1 MTTATATRPIPA
13 TTDEA
18 CARYNTTARSCI
30 CPDALNRDGGSYI
43 DPVSGERTC
52 KHRAFICARVRANA
66 QARSRADIAARPEP
80 AIERLYGPSAQV
92 PRTYI
97 TTSESCTCTD
107 YQMQD
112 RWGYACEH
120 ILALQAQAAARTSAP
135 SAERRRAMTERRE
148 ARTTLRE
155 ADLQRFAFLE
165 LDEAEPC
172 FLEVEDPFACFE
184 LT

>member
-1 MTTATATRPIPA
+1 MTTSTATRPIPA
-13 TTDEA
+13 TDDAA
-18 CARYNTTARSCI
+18 CARYNTTTSTCG
-30 CPDALNRDGGSYI
+30 CPDALNRDGGSYT

-52 KHRAFICARVRANA
+52 KHRAYVWAKFRTAI
-66 QARSRADIAARPEP
+66 QARSHADIVARPEP
-80 AIERLYGPSAQV
+80 AIERLYGPAAQA
-92 PRTYI
+92 PRTYR

-120 ILALQAQAAARTSAP
+120 ILALRAQAASRTSAP
-135 SAERRRAMTERRE
+135 SAERRQAMTERRE
-148 ARTTLRE
+148 SRTALRE
-155 ADLQRFAFLE
+155 SDLQRFAFLE